1 MRDYLKMKNN
11 INSNKHNV
19 KISLSDDDERFISFM
34 AKRDNVSFQEEL
46 QMIFYTELRQLIDL
60 YESELKGE

>member
-1 MRDYLKMKNN
+1 MKDYLKMKNN

-19 KISLSDDDERFISFM
+19 KISLSDDDERFILFM